1 MGYKLHIE
9 VFLRLK
15 WFIEVEKWSI
25 KFYIFKPDEPLL
37 EKLNFESIFE
47 INCIFLIS
55 TLNLGK
61 ITLYTNFLFSND
73 RFCSVKRIVN
83 FGSIWIFFSNNIHHF
98 SSYIPISSIAYLP
111 STISLQDSL
120 HFIYSSFLI

>member
-25 KFYIFKPDEPLL
+25 KFCIYKPNEPLL

-47 INCIFLIS
+47 IYCIFLIS
-55 TLNLGK
+55 ILNLGK
-61 ITLYTNFLFSND
+61 ITLYTFFLFSND
-73 RFCSVKRIVN
+73 RFLFR
-83 FGSIWIFFSNNIHHF
+83 
-98 SSYIPISSIAYLP
+98 
-111 STISLQDSL
+111 
-120 HFIYSSFLI
+120 

>member
-47 INCIFLIS
+47 IYCIFLIS

-61 ITLYTNFLFSND
+61 ITLYTIFLFSDD

-83 FGSIWIFFSNNIHHF
+83 FGSIWILNF
-98 SSYIPISSIAYLP
+98 
-111 STISLQDSL
+111 
-120 HFIYSSFLI
+120 